1 MKKTLLSLI
10 LVLAPLILSA
20 QANIQIV
27 TKKMKLDDFT
37 TKTTKVVLP
46 SGTGFYSN
54 ILQDEV
60 RSKWRVSPYE
70 FCTTEEFE
78 SLKGNDEYYF
88 LVTVSGKF
96 RKENEPGLNLL
107 TLVKGGKTES
117 GSIDDLLEIVTVPV
131 CSVENPNGRE
141 AIFLGALLDIIQN
154 HALSSMERNISAYG
168 GLGATTSKLKD
179 AQNKQII
186 IAEEDLS
193 DEFGTS
199 LKALFFK
206 DDFCCK
212 EADEADEYMLD
223 NTPQTLVSYVA
234 APSDPQ
240 PGSYCYK
247 MLIDA
252 HTHELYYFKRHKITK
267 KTGAGF
273 LIDDIRRIAGSRK

>member
-1 MKKTLLSLI
+1 MKKTILSLF
-10 LVLAPLILSA
+10 LALMPLLLSA

-96 RKENEPGLNLL
+96 HKENEPGLNLL

-131 CSVENPNGRE
+131 CSVDNPNGRE

-154 HALSSMERNISAYG
+154 HALSSMERNMSAYG

-179 AQNKQII
+179 AQDKQII

-193 DEFGTS
+193 NEFGTS

-206 DDFCCK
+206 DDLYCM
-212 EADEADEYMLD
+212 ETDEADEYMLN

-240 PGSYCYK
+240 SGSYCYK

-252 HTHELYYFKRHKITK
+252 QTHELYYFKRHKITK

-273 LIDDIRRIAGSRK
+273 LVDDIRRIAGSRK

>member
-1 MKKTLLSLI
+1 MKKTIFSIFLALMP
-10 LVLAPLILSA
+10 VLLSA

-131 CSVENPNGRE
+131 CSVDNPNGRE
-141 AIFLGALLDIIQN
+141 AIYLGALLDIIQN

-179 AQNKQII
+179 AKDKQII

-199 LKALFFK
+199 LKALFFNE
-206 DDFCCK
+206 DLRCM

-252 HTHELYYFKRHKITK
+252 QTHELYYFKRHKITK

-273 LIDDIRRIAGSRK
+273 LVDDIRRITGSRK

>member
-1 MKKTLLSLI
+1 MKKTILSLI
-10 LVLAPLILSA
+10 LVLIPLFLSA

-54 ILQDEV
+54 ILQDEI

-117 GSIDDLLEIVTVPV
+117 DSIDDLLEIVTVPV

-141 AIFLGALLDIIQN
+141 AIYLGALLDIIQK

-179 AQNKQII
+179 AKDKQII

-199 LKALFFK
+199 LKALFFN
-206 DDFCCK
+206 DDLRCM

-223 NTPQTLVSYVA
+223 NSPQTLVSYVA

-252 HTHELYYFKRHKITK
+252 QTHELYYFKRHRITK

-273 LIDDIRRIAGSRK
+273 LVDDIRRITGSRK